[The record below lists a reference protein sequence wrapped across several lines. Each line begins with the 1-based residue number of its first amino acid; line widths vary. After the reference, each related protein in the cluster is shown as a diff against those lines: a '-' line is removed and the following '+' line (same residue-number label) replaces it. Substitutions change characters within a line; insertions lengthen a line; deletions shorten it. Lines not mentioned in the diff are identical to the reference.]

1 MAEDTPY
8 PSENL
13 VSPVTCWTDLKRRR
27 QKSFKNEKRKTK
39 KKQRKKNFATP
50 LTPEE
55 LTKV

>member
-27 QKSFKNEKRKTK
+27 QKSFKKREK
-39 KKQRKKNFATP
+39 KKKKKAKKKNFATP
-50 LTPEE
+50 LTLEE